1 MSDAGGILLVIFRH
15 AWTTLAALTIIIAML
30 GGLAQ
35 VMKLAGGRMIGS
47 PMWVGEAI
55 AGIVGVVIIALV
67 GFLAIPAIV
76 RSVTSNNA
84 VLGCGPIAEIGQ
96 FSALLIGGVGSLRM
110 LKSVFIAVASA
121 SIGASWTASRK
132 LSVVATST
140 TMRAGR
146 SARAQ
151 IMPDVV
157 STSPDWRPCVMT
169 GRDEARLKPGMASPD
184 AATNPVAAEDA
195 RKPRRVMPVAMSA
208 PESVR
213 PQGLYVT

>member
-15 AWTTLAALTIIIAML
+15 AWTTLAALTIIVAML

-35 VMKLAGGRMIGS
+35 AMKLAGGQMIGS

-67 GFLAIPAIV
+67 GFLAIPTIV

-96 FSALLIGGVGSLRM
+96 FSALLIGGIGSLQM

-121 SIGASWTASRK
+121 SIGASR
-132 LSVVATST
+132 
-140 TMRAGR
+140 G
-146 SARAQ
+146 
-151 IMPDVV
+151 V
-157 STSPDWRPCVMT
+157 STALTEIAEVIF
-169 GRDEARLKPGMASPD
+169 GMLLITV
-184 AATNPVAAEDA
+184 AAPVAAA
-195 RKPRRVMPVAMSA
+195 FFGAC
-208 PESVR
+208 
-213 PQGLYVT
+213 